1 MSKFVDKRSIFIYK
15 FKNSLHFSMFY
26 IIIAVRYAER
36 MFINMKKTIAV
47 ILGLMLVL
55 LSVTG
60 CARPDPKYVTPEEFE
75 VQFYPVSDEGQTFA
89 SGLTALQVVMN
100 TPNVEMGT
108 GEISVKR
115 VSDGKEIL
123 KYDARMDGDHIFLN
137 SGVNPPYAQL
147 IIMLP
152 EGEVFEMGE
161 TYSVTMDEKFFYVDD
176 IDGFV
181 GDILEGE
188 WEFTIGN
195 YGYDGNISEMP
206 ITYLV
211 GDTIEIPVA
220 VGDEATTAVLLYDNV
235 SVVSAEQRALSENG
249 TFKLDAVGEGNST
262 ISVMF
267 LDENGMHVETLGF
280 TITVK

>member
-1 MSKFVDKRSIFIYK
+1 MNKFSIFIYNL
-15 FKNSLHFSMFY
+15 KNSLLFRMIY
-26 IIIAVRYAER
+26 TIIAIRYAER

-47 ILGLMLVL
+47 ILGLMLVML
-55 LSVTG
+55 CVTG
-60 CARPDPKYVTPEEFE
+60 CARPDPTYVTEDTFE
-75 VQFYPVSDEGQTFA
+75 VKFYPMSDEGQTFA

-108 GEISVKR
+108 GEVAVTR

-123 KYDARMDGDHIFLN
+123 RYDARMDTNKIFLN
-137 SGVNPPYAQL
+137 SGTNPAYAQL

-152 EGEVFEMGE
+152 EGEAFEMGE
-161 TYSVTMDEKFFYVDD
+161 TYEVTMDEKFFYVDD
-176 IDGFV
+176 IKGFV
-181 GDILEGE
+181 GNIAEDE
-188 WEFTIGN
+188 WKFTIGN

-211 GDTIEIPVA
+211 GDTIEIPIALGDNVA
-220 VGDEATTAVLLYDNV
+220 MAVLMYDNV
-235 SVVSAEQRALSENG
+235 SVVSADNRAKLESG
-249 TFKLDAVGEGNST
+249 TFELKAIGEGNST

-267 LDENGMHVETLGF
+267 LDADGMHIETLGF

>member
-1 MSKFVDKRSIFIYK
+1 
-15 FKNSLHFSMFY
+15 
-26 IIIAVRYAER
+26 
-36 MFINMKKTIAV
+36 MKKMLAV
-47 ILGLMLVL
+47 ILGLMLIM

-100 TPNVEMGT
+100 TPNVEMGA
-108 GEISVKR
+108 GEIIVTR

-123 KYDARMDGDHIFLN
+123 RYDARMDGDHIFLN
-137 SGVNPPYAQL
+137 SGINPPYAQL

-152 EGEVFEMGE
+152 EGEAFEMGE

-176 IDGFV
+176 INGFV

-188 WEFTIGN
+188 WEFTIGS

-211 GDTIEIPVA
+211 GDKIEIPVA
-220 VGDEATTAVLLYDNV
+220 LGDEAAMAVLLYDNV
-235 SVVSAEQRALSENG
+235 SVVSAEQRATTQSG
-249 TFKLDAVGEGNST
+249 TFELDAIGEGKATVS
-262 ISVMF
+262 IMF
-267 LDENGMHVETLGF
+267 LDEAGMHIETLGF

>member
-1 MSKFVDKRSIFIYK
+1 
-15 FKNSLHFSMFY
+15 
-26 IIIAVRYAER
+26 
-36 MFINMKKTIAV
+36 MKKMLAV
-47 ILGLMLVL
+47 ILGLMLIM

-60 CARPDPKYVTPEEFE
+60 CARPDPTYVSKEDFE
-75 VQFYPVSDEGQTFA
+75 VKFYPVSDEGKTFA
-89 SGLTALQVVMN
+89 SGLTALQIVMN
-100 TPNVEMGT
+100 TPNVELGT
-108 GEISVKR
+108 GEIVVTK
-115 VSDGKEIL
+115 VSDGKEIFR
-123 KYDARMDGDHIFLN
+123 YDARMDGDHIFLN
-137 SGVNPPYAQL
+137 SSTNPAYAQL

-161 TYSVTMDEKFFYVDD
+161 TYTVDMDEKFFYVDD

-211 GDTIEIPVA
+211 GDIIEIPVA
-220 VGDEATTAVLLYDNV
+220 IGDEAAVAVLLYDNV
-235 SVVSAEQRALSENG
+235 SVVSAEQRALNENG
-249 TFKLDAVGEGNST
+249 TFKLEAVGEGNTT

-267 LDENGMHVETLGF
+267 LDENGMHIETLGF
-280 TITVK
+280 TVTVK